1 MSDVGAPG
9 RRTSASVTV
18 GVLGLD
24 SLVAGMFAPLSLL
37 YFVAVSGQ
45 PLARIGVVLTIA
57 GALSLPIPLW
67 VGRLVDTYGSKR
79 LVMIAQLVQALGF
92 AGYLLADTT
101 GLILAAALLASV
113 GQRIYWSSVYT
124 LASEVAAND
133 SAPRARERSFGL
145 IAAVRATGYGIGT
158 IVSGIAVA
166 GDPRG
171 LGRIIVAS
179 SAVLLAT
186 AALAVGIL
194 VRHSRRPD
202 PLEASPGGYAV
213 LLRDRGYLALIAVNV
228 LFCTCNVM
236 LSIALAPTVARA
248 LPSLTFLVGP
258 LLALNTVVQAVS
270 QVMVVRLVAR
280 INRQRA
286 LAVAAVLWGS
296 WALIVAVALHT
307 PRHVAATLLVA
318 SLLCYSF
325 AQLFHGPLMNAI
337 SVDAARPELRGR
349 YLAVF
354 QYAMAVATV
363 IAPGLFGVL
372 FGVADELP
380 WLVVGAVAVAT
391 IPLMAALTPRL
402 PALEIG
408 GAGRQA
414 R

>member
-1 MSDVGAPG
+1 M
-9 RRTSASVTV
+9 TV

-67 VGRLVDTYGSKR
+67 VGRLVDTYGPKQ
-79 LVMIAQLVQALGF
+79 LVVAAQLVQATGF

-124 LASEVAAND
+124 LASEVATAD
-133 SAPRARERSFGL
+133 SGPRARERSFGL
-145 IAAVRATGYGIGT
+145 IATVRAAGYGVGT

-171 LGRIIVAS
+171 LGRIIVAT
-179 SAVLLAT
+179 SAVLLVA
-186 AALAVGIL
+186 AALAACVL
-194 VRHSRRPD
+194 VRPHGRSD
-202 PLEASPGGYAV
+202 PSQPAPGGYRV
-213 LLRDRGYLALIAVNV
+213 LWRDRGYLALIAVNI

-236 LSIALAPTVARA
+236 LSIALAPTIARA
-248 LPSLTFLVGP
+248 LPSLTFLIGP
-258 LLALNTVVQAVS
+258 LLALNTIVQAVS
-270 QVMVVRLVAR
+270 QVMVVRLVAKISR
-280 INRQRA
+280 KRA
-286 LAVAAVLWGS
+286 LAVAAALWAS
-296 WALIVAVALHT
+296 WALIVAIALHA
-307 PRHVAATLLVA
+307 PGHVAVVLLVA
-318 SLLCYSF
+318 RLLCYSF
-325 AQLFHGPLMNAI
+325 AQLFHSPLMNALSI
-337 SVDAARPELRGR
+337 DAARPDLRGR

-354 QYAMAVATV
+354 QYAMATANV

-372 FGVADELP
+372 FSVANELP
-380 WLVVGAVAVAT
+380 WIVVGAVAVTT
-391 IPLMAALTPRL
+391 IPLIAVLTPRL
-402 PALEIG
+402 PALNIG
-408 GAGRQA
+408 SSGRRA

>member
-1 MSDVGAPG
+1 MSAP
-9 RRTSASVTV
+9 VTV

-45 PLARIGVVLTIA
+45 PFARIGVVLTIA

-67 VGRLVDTYGSKR
+67 VGRLVDTHGPKR
-79 LVMIAQLVQALGF
+79 LVVLAQLFQATGF
-92 AGYLLADTT
+92 ASYLLADTT
-101 GLILAAALLASV
+101 GLILAAALVASV

-124 LASEVAAND
+124 LASDVAAPG
-133 SAPRARERSFGL
+133 SGPRARERSFGV
-145 IAAVRATGYGIGT
+145 IATVRAAGYGVGT

-171 LGRIIVAS
+171 LGRIIVAI
-179 SAVLLAT
+179 SAVLLAA
-186 AALAVGIL
+186 AALAVSVL
-194 VRHSRRPD
+194 VRPHRQAD
-202 PLEASPGGYAV
+202 ASQPVPGGYRV
-213 LLRDRGYLALIAVNV
+213 LWHDRGYLALIAVNI

-236 LSIALAPTVARA
+236 LSIALAPTITRA

-258 LLALNTVVQAVS
+258 LLALNTIVQAIS
-270 QVMVVRLVAR
+270 QVMVVRLAAKISR
-280 INRQRA
+280 KRA
-286 LAVAAVLWGS
+286 LAVAAVLWAS

-307 PRHVAATLLVA
+307 PGHIAVVLLVA

-325 AQLFHGPLMNAI
+325 AQLFHSPLMNAL
-337 SVDAARPELRGR
+337 SVDAARPDLRGR

-354 QYAMAVATV
+354 PYAMATASV

-372 FGVADELP
+372 FSVANELP
-380 WLVVGAVAVAT
+380 WIAVAAVAVAT
-391 IPLMAALTPRL
+391 IPLIAILTPRL
-402 PALEIG
+402 PALNVESPG
-408 GAGRQA
+408 QRA